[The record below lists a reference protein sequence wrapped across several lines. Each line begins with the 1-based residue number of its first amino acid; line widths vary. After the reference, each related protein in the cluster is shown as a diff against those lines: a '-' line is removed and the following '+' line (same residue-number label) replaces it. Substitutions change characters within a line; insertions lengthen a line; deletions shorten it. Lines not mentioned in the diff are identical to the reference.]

1 MSFQMGHPPLYVTF
15 SVCSS
20 VRSSVAHNI
29 SRTVHHLI
37 IIVGTR
43 VKWWYLQVFFWFF
56 EILMKNN
63 SYMCHVPYLR
73 KSIAVYISG
82 TIYHVIVIYG
92 TLVYYDYIC
101 RVFGSLAGLGGW
113 GGGGGTKGQKMVK
126 IQNEKEI
133 CLWCSIS
140 QESYHMIF
148 IYDTYV

>member
-1 MSFQMGHPPLYVTF
+1 MT
-15 SVCSS
+15 
-20 VRSSVAHNI
+20 
-29 SRTVHHLI
+29 
-37 IIVGTR
+37 
-43 VKWWYLQVFFWFF
+43 K
-56 EILMKNN
+56 KNLF
-63 SYMCHVPYLR
+63 V
-73 KSIAVYISG
+73 AVYISG

-133 CLWCSIS
+133 CLSCSIS